1 MKKKNF
7 KMDAANHFIYLPEK
21 TCRYCGTP
29 LPGDSTARRDFCPI
43 TYDQNG
49 NTRDCKSAYH
59 REKGKP
65 DRDMLASITANHK
78 AICSRIEY
86 LINTI
91 GQEVTTKDL
100 DTYKIN
106 LIECIEAKKLN
117 GLTYWYFIK
126 HVIVNQPF
134 SNLHKIERHDKY
146 TNNGPNA

>member
-1 MKKKNF
+1 
-7 KMDAANHFIYLPEK
+7 
-21 TCRYCGTP
+21 
-29 LPGDSTARRDFCPI
+29 
-43 TYDQNG
+43 
-49 NTRDCKSAYH
+49 
-59 REKGKP
+59 
-65 DRDMLASITANHK
+65 MLASITANHK

-117 GLTYWYFIK
+117 GQTYWYFIK
-126 HVIVNQPF
+126 HVIMNQPF

-146 TNNGPNA
+146 TNNGSNA